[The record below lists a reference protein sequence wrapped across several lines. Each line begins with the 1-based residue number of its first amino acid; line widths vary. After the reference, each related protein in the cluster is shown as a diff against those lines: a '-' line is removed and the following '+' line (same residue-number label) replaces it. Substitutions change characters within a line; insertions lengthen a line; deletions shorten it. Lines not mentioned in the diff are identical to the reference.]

1 MLTFILT
8 AHASGRRLLR
18 LLQDSELD
26 SRPGIPLPP
35 CSFLHTTF
43 FLSQDIPMSTVYT
56 QAFWK
61 PITVT
66 LYLGSL
72 LSLSSMVTKR
82 TPSWGKWRVMG
93 LAKFSM
99 LAILVNS

>member
-1 MLTFILT
+1 
-8 AHASGRRLLR
+8 
-18 LLQDSELD
+18 
-26 SRPGIPLPP
+26 
-35 CSFLHTTF
+35 
-43 FLSQDIPMSTVYT
+43 MSTVYT